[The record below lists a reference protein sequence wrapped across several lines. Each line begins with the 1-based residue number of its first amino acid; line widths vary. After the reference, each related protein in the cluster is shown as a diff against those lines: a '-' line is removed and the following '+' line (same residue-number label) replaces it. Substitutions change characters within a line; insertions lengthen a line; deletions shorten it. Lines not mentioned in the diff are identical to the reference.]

1 MAQSTDPVTASAS
14 AGDTK
19 TDAAKTD
26 ATETGEKRK
35 PEQGAGSPDAKRLK
49 ATPVDKAVLRKQVEY
64 YLSDQNLMYDKFFH
78 EKITANAEGWL
89 DMSLILS
96 CNKMKAMRATK
107 ELVLEA
113 LEGSSVEIKDDGTM
127 TCVRRPENKKLP
139 ELQQRTGQQQYQK
152 KKPHAHDG
160 GVILMVKEVPEEQT
174 WMQIKDTLKGKLPER
189 VAIMFASSV
198 SDKNQCVLAVTPFEG
213 DLQLLDGLELA
224 IGGVTLKADICYG
237 DLLQQALKLLPKN
250 VRERREKQARA
261 RQKERQRPILLANQ
275 RFANVGAVRG
285 RIKTIL
291 SSRSDGEVLNKEGS
305 DYKLV
310 HAVLS
315 FHPRFKEKTENMT
328 DIKIDTSEH
337 GNSRCFWIVKGDV
350 CEDFSANK
358 CLNALELDPPYVQ
371 DTPTKAGEGDEKK
384 EEKKEEAAKE
394 GEKKEETIEVKKDD
408 ASKEEEKEKK
418 E

>member
-1 MAQSTDPVTASAS
+1 
-14 AGDTK
+14 
-19 TDAAKTD
+19 
-26 ATETGEKRK
+26 
-35 PEQGAGSPDAKRLK
+35 
-49 ATPVDKAVLRKQVEY
+49 
-64 YLSDQNLMYDKFFH
+64 
-78 EKITANAEGWL
+78 
-89 DMSLILS
+89 
-96 CNKMKAMRATK
+96 
-107 ELVLEA
+107 
-113 LEGSSVEIKDDGTM
+113 
-127 TCVRRPENKKLP
+127 
-139 ELQQRTGQQQYQK
+139 
-152 KKPHAHDG
+152 
-160 GVILMVKEVPEEQT
+160 MVKEVPEEQT
-174 WMQIKDTLKGKLPER
+174 WMQIKDTLKAKLPER

-224 IGGVTLKADICYG
+224 IGGVTLKTEICYG

-261 RQKERQRPILLANQ
+261 RQKERQRPIVLANQ

>member
-1 MAQSTDPVTASAS
+1 MGMHV
-14 AGDTK
+14 
-19 TDAAKTD
+19 
-26 ATETGEKRK
+26 
-35 PEQGAGSPDAKRLK
+35 
-49 ATPVDKAVLRKQVEY
+49 
-64 YLSDQNLMYDKFFH
+64 
-78 EKITANAEGWL
+78 
-89 DMSLILS
+89 
-96 CNKMKAMRATK
+96 
-107 ELVLEA
+107 
-113 LEGSSVEIKDDGTM
+113 
-127 TCVRRPENKKLP
+127 
-139 ELQQRTGQQQYQK
+139 
-152 KKPHAHDG
+152 
-160 GVILMVKEVPEEQT
+160 
-174 WMQIKDTLKGKLPER
+174 KDTLKPKLPER

-224 IGGVTLKADICYG
+224 IGGVTLKTEICYG

-261 RQKERQRPILLANQ
+261 RQKERQRPIVLANQ

-328 DIKIDTSEH
+328 GIKIDTSEQ
-337 GNSRCFWIVKGDV
+337 GSSRCFWIVKVDG

-371 DTPTKAGEGDEKK
+371 DTPAKVDEKKEEAKTEGDEKK
-384 EEKKEEAAKE
+384 EE
-394 GEKKEETIEVKKDD
+394 GEKKEETIEVK
-408 ASKEEEKEKK
+408 
-418 E
+418 